1 MYTFNAATSGTY
13 TIETAGN
20 TDCFISLYG
29 PANPNTL
36 IAQDDDSG
44 PGANS
49 RIVADLASGEYFV
62 QVRHYSPSGTG
73 PYNIAVKS

>member
-1 MYTFNAATSGTY
+1 MFTFNAATSGTY

-36 IAQDDDSG
+36 IAQDVIAARVPTPESWR
-44 PGANS
+44 S
-49 RIVADLASGEYFV
+49 CIGEYLF
-62 QVRHYSPSGTG
+62 R
-73 PYNIAVKS
+73 